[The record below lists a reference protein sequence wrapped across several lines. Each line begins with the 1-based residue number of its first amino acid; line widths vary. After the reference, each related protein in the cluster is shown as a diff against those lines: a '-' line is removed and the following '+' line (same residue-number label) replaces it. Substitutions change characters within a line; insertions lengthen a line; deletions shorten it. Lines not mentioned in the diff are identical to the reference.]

1 MSKPKSSGDKLALR
15 PLAWLICP
23 VMLLIVLF
31 NLSRTLV
38 KSVKL
43 RDGNASNVGN
53 GSSTKAGG
61 CW

>member
-15 PLAWLICP
+15 PSSWLICP

-31 NLSRTLV
+31 NLSSTLV

-43 RDGNASNVGN
+43 RDGYVSNVGN
-53 GSSTKAGG
+53 GLSTKAGG

>member
-1 MSKPKSSGDKLALR
+1 
-15 PLAWLICP
+15 
-23 VMLLIVLF
+23 MLLIVLF
-31 NLSRTLV
+31 NLSRTPV

-43 RDGNASNVGN
+43 REGNSSNAGN